1 MKENEFVDIII
12 RGEGEATFNDICRS
26 VINSEINISE
36 IDGITYRFNDD
47 IFSTNPRRPISL
59 DELDFVY

>member
-36 IDGITYRFNDD
+36 IDRVNY
-47 IFSTNPRRPISL
+47 L
-59 DELDFVY
+59 